1 MSTPTAIFWRLR
13 HLRKA
18 NKMTLEDLSN
28 KTGLTKS
35 YLSKLER
42 GASVPSIASALKLA
56 QAYGL
61 AVGDLI
67 GENSSSKITVVR
79 RADRKP
85 FETSSGASGSRH
97 EAIISMLG
105 EGILEAFMVHPP
117 MKSSEA
123 IKESPSEH
131 RGQEL
136 VFIVRGRVE
145 ISWPTETAI
154 LNVGDVASFDARLPH
169 KTRSLGAREAEML
182 VVVAST
188 QEHPE

>member
-1 MSTPTAIFWRLR
+1 
-13 HLRKA
+13 
-18 NKMTLEDLSN
+18 MTLEDLSD

-79 RADRKP
+79 RSGRKP
-85 FETSSGASGSRH
+85 FDAPSSTSGSRH

-105 EGILEAFMVHPP
+105 EGILEAFIVHPP
-117 MKSSEA
+117 LKSSEVVQ
-123 IKESPSEH
+123 EEPSEH

-136 VFIVRGRVE
+136 VFVVRGRVE
-145 ISWPTETAI
+145 VSWPTETAI
-154 LNVGDVASFDARLPH
+154 LNVGDVATFDARLPH
-169 KTRSLGAREAEML
+169 KTRSLGSREAEML

-188 QEHPE
+188 QNQQG